1 MKYLK
6 IEEKNNFKLLTLNR
20 PEVKNAFNPEM
31 ISEITAFFQN
41 INTDL
46 NSEKNI
52 KAVMIKGEGN
62 IFCAGADL
70 NWMKEMVNYSFE
82 QNVQDSEKLWDMF
95 EAIKNCELPV
105 IAKVQGSVFGG
116 ALGILACADYVFA
129 TENTKFCFSEV
140 KLGLAPAVIS
150 SFVLRKCSDALIRP
164 LMLSAEVFDAP
175 AAETVGLVHRRF
187 HSEVADGMILEY
199 FEDNGIE
206 AMRETKKLLNQISTA
221 SWAEQKKLTT
231 TVISQRRTS
240 AEAQERLKKFLD
252 KK

>member
-1 MKYLK
+1 MNFLK
-6 IEEKNNFKLLTLNR
+6 IEEKNNFKIISLNR
-20 PEVKNAFNPEM
+20 PEVKNAFHPEM
-31 ISEITAFFQN
+31 IAEITTTFQN
-41 INTDL
+41 L

-52 KAVMIKGEGN
+52 KAVLLKGEGN

-70 NWMKEMVNYSFE
+70 NWMKEMVNYTFE
-82 QNVQDSEKLWDMF
+82 QNISDSEKLWDMF
-95 EAIKNCELPV
+95 EAIKNCEIPV
-105 IAKVQGSVFGG
+105 IVKAMGSVFGG
-116 ALGILACADYVFA
+116 ALGILACADYVYA

-150 SFVLRKCSDALIRP
+150 SFVMRKCSDCHIRP
-164 LMLSAEVFDAP
+164 LMLSAEVFDTS
-175 AAETVGLVHRRF
+175 AAEGVGLIHRRF
-187 HSEVADGMILEY
+187 HSDMADLAILEN

-206 AMRETKKLLNQISTA
+206 AMRETKKLLNQIANA

-240 AEAQERLKKFLD
+240 VEAQARLKKFLD